1 MTTFKYKQN
10 SPSFMNTEDLHEF
23 GLSNTEAKV
32 YLALLELG
40 KSKAG
45 EITKKSAVNR
55 TNVYDALERL
65 IEKGLVSYVSE
76 NNKKVFEAVN
86 PQRLQEI
93 LKDKQEKLGKTIEEL
108 KERYSKSQKQED
120 AFVFR
125 GKKGIKSIFEDILNE
140 KKELFAYG
148 AESRFKAM
156 FPFYQKHW
164 NDERTRLKINV
175 KMIYNEKVK
184 AEKKKEHLK
193 FLEMK
198 FLPETYDFPSMIM
211 IYGDRVITI
220 VWLEEPF
227 AFVIKSEEA
236 VKSNMNFFELLWKIA
251 RN

>member
-1 MTTFKYKQN
+1 MQ
-10 SPSFMNTEDLHEF
+10 TEELHEF

-45 EITKKSAVNR
+45 KITKKSAVNR

-65 IEKGLVSYVSE
+65 IEKGIVSYVSE

-93 LKDKQEKLGKTIEEL
+93 VQDKQEKIKKTIEEL
-108 KERYSKSQKQED
+108 KIRYQKNQNQED

-125 GKKGIKSIFEDILNE
+125 GRSGIKSIFEDVLNE
-140 KKELFAYG
+140 KKDLFVYG
-148 AESRFKAM
+148 AESRFKEM

-164 NDERTRLKINV
+164 NEERARLKLNINI
-175 KMIYNEKVK
+175 IYNKKVK
-184 AEKKKEHLK
+184 SEKKKEHFKLIK
-193 FLEMK
+193 MK
-198 FLPETYDFPSMIM
+198 FLPKIYDFPSTIVV
-211 IYGDRVITI
+211 YGNKVVTI

-227 AFVIKSEEA
+227 GFMIKSENA
-236 VKSNMNFFELLWKIA
+236 VKSNINFFELLWKIA
-251 RN
+251 KK

>member
-1 MTTFKYKQN
+1 
-10 SPSFMNTEDLHEF
+10 MNTEELQEF

-65 IEKGLVSYVSE
+65 IEKGLVSYVSQ

-86 PQRLQEI
+86 PDRLGEI

-108 KERYSKSQKQED
+108 KTRYNQSQKQED

-140 KKELFAYG
+140 KKELFCYG
-148 AESRFKAM
+148 AESRFKEM

-164 NDERTRLKINV
+164 NEERAKLKINV

-184 AEKKKEHLK
+184 QEKKKENLK
-193 FLEMK
+193 LLEMK
-198 FLPETYDFPSMIM
+198 FLPKTYDFPSTIM
-211 IYGDRVITI
+211 IYGDKVTTI

-227 AFVIKSEEA
+227 GFVIKSKEA
-236 VKSNMNFFELLWKIA
+236 VKSNMNFFEMLWQLAKK
-251 RN
+251 

>member
-1 MTTFKYKQN
+1 
-10 SPSFMNTEDLHEF
+10 MNTEELQEF
-23 GLSNTEAKV
+23 GLSNTESKI

-86 PQRLQEI
+86 PERLHEI
-93 LKDKQEKLGKTIEEL
+93 LKDKQEKLKKTIEEL
-108 KERYSKSQKQED
+108 ENRYNKKQKQED

-125 GKKGIKSIFEDILNE
+125 GKNGIKSIFEDILNE
-140 KKELFAYG
+140 KKELFVYG
-148 AESRFKAM
+148 AESKFKEM

-175 KMIYNEKVK
+175 KMIYNKKVK
-184 AEKKKEHLK
+184 EEKKKEHLK
-193 FLEMK
+193 LLKMK
-198 FLPETYDFPSMIM
+198 FLPESYDFPSNIL
-211 IYGDRVITI
+211 IYGNKVITI

-227 AFVIKSEEA
+227 GFMIKSEEA
-236 VKSNMNFFELLWKIA
+236 VKSNMNFFNLLWKIA
-251 RN
+251 KK

>member
-1 MTTFKYKQN
+1 
-10 SPSFMNTEDLHEF
+10 MNTEDLQEF

-45 EITKKSAVNR
+45 EITKKSVVNR

-76 NNKKVFEAVN
+76 NKKKVFEAVN
-86 PQRLQEI
+86 PKRLQEI
-93 LKDKQEKLGKTIEEL
+93 LKDKQERLGKTINEL
-108 KERYSKSQKQED
+108 KARYNQSQKQED

-125 GKKGIKSIFEDILNE
+125 GKNGIKSIFEDILIE
-140 KKELFAYG
+140 RKELFCYG
-148 AESRFKAM
+148 AESRFKDL

-164 NDERTRLKINV
+164 NEERARLGIKV
-175 KMIYNEKVK
+175 KMIYSEKVK
-184 AEKKKEHLK
+184 EIKKKAHLK
-193 FLEMK
+193 LLEMK
-198 FLPETYDFPSMIM
+198 FLPETYDFPSTII
-211 IYGDRVITI
+211 IYGNKVVTI

-227 AFVIKSEEA
+227 GFMIKSEEA

-251 RN
+251 RK

>member
-1 MTTFKYKQN
+1 
-10 SPSFMNTEDLHEF
+10 MNTEELQEF

-76 NNKKVFEAVN
+76 NKKKVFEAVN
-86 PQRLQEI
+86 PERLQEI
-93 LKDKQEKLGKTIEEL
+93 LKDKQENLGRIMEKLKT
-108 KERYSKSQKQED
+108 KYQKNQKQED

-125 GKKGIKSIFEDILNE
+125 GKNGIKSIFEDILNE
-140 KKELFAYG
+140 KKELFCYG
-148 AESRFKAM
+148 AESRFKEM

-164 NDERTRLKINV
+164 NDARAKLNINV

-184 AEKKKEHLK
+184 EEKKKECLK
-193 FLEMK
+193 FIKMK
-198 FLPETYDFPSMIM
+198 FLPETYDFPSMVM
-211 IYGDRVITI
+211 IYGDRVVTI

-227 AFVIKSEEA
+227 GFMIKSEEA
-236 VKSNMNFFELLWKIA
+236 VKSNINFFELLWKISKK
-251 RN
+251 